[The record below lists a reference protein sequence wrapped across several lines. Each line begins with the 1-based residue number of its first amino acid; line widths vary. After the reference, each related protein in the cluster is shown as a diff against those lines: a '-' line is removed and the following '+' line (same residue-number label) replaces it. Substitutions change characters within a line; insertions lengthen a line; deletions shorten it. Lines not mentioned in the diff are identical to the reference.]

1 MPRTLY
7 IINEFKFSV
16 TILLSQFSY
25 VKPNSMTLGPSLTK
39 EVQLNPTNK
48 SKKETKTNA
57 QNYSG
62 ENLGRK
68 ISVTQLYAEIK
79 HYL

>member
-1 MPRTLY
+1 
-7 IINEFKFSV
+7 
-16 TILLSQFSY
+16 
-25 VKPNSMTLGPSLTK
+25 MTLGPSLTK

-68 ISVTQLYAEIK
+68 ISVTQ
-79 HYL
+79 